1 MKHHFTALL
10 LLLTVLV
17 TGCKEKSEQVEPVL
31 KTDGT
36 SLQIFF
42 ESEGHLT
49 HLVDR
54 VNDTLQVRW
63 KPEWGG
69 AVTERVNDSTYLAYV
84 ALVPGIYHSRLN
96 EQISNGN
103 VQGYSRY
110 LMFRVTK
117 TYTTYLATFY
127 NNAILNVPVDRSR
140 FTGRV
145 IFRNLLTAEGKI
157 SEYENGKL
165 VSGWNPR

>member
-1 MKHHFTALL
+1 MKNHFTALL

-17 TGCKEKSEQVEPVL
+17 TGCKEKSEEVDPVL
-31 KTDGT
+31 KTDGA
-36 SLQIFF
+36 SLQLFF

-49 HLVDR
+49 RLVDR

-63 KPEWGG
+63 KPEWSG
-69 AVTERVNDSTYLAYV
+69 VVSEKVNDSTYLAYV
-84 ALVPGIYHSRLN
+84 ALVPGIYHTQLN

-110 LMFRVTK
+110 LMFRATK
-117 TYTTYLATFY
+117 NYTAYLATFY
-127 NNAILNVPVDRSR
+127 NNAILNTPVDRDR

-145 IFRNLLTAEGKI
+145 IFRNMLTAEWKI

-165 VSGWNPR
+165 VSGWEPR